1 MDVTGDV
8 HCWGSNDS
16 GQLLAPK
23 GAFVQVSAG
32 YRSSCGVEST
42 GKIACWGVDNGN
54 DEDFGQVTDAPTEAG
69 FVAVEVGWHHVCAL
83 REDGERTCWGQDDLG
98 QSSP

>member
-1 MDVTGDV
+1 MHTRLVLSLALLSFIA
-8 HCWGSNDS
+8 CS
-16 GQLLAPK
+16 GQE
-23 GAFVQVSAG
+23 AFVQVSAG

-69 FVAVEVGWHHVCAL
+69 FVAVEVGWHHACAL